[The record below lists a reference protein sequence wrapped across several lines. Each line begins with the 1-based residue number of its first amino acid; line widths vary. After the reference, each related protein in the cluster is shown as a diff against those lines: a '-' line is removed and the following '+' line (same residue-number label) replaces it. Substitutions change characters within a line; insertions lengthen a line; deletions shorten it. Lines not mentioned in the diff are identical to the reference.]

1 MEKNPRT
8 TDDTQICF
16 KESDYEKPLF
26 EKNNALIFPEKI
38 WETLNNGKF
47 VQTCSKCHHCR

>member
-1 MEKNPRT
+1 MEENPRKK
-8 TDDTQICF
+8 DDTQICL

-26 EKNNALIFPEKI
+26 EKNSALIFPEKI